1 MTPSLTRLSHTL
13 LLAGLLFQVSPVE
26 AQPKGADPYAYLTAA
41 AVGKI
46 PPLPETAAIRP
57 TGRTREFTLDIRPG
71 SWEPVKGVKASAI
84 TINGTV
90 PGPLIRVTEGDRV
103 VVTVR
108 NNLEE
113 STSIHWHG
121 LHVPNAMDGV
131 DGLTQEAIKPG
142 QTFRYEF
149 LASHAGTFMY
159 HSHSHARAIEQIDA
173 GLYGMF
179 VIDPQNPR
187 GHLKSDRE
195 FLMMLSAW
203 NIIEGGG
210 HAGMAGGHGGGAGGM
225 QYNYFTINGRAYPDA
240 AEWAVKRG
248 DVVRVRI
255 ANVSNLIHPMHLHGH
270 DFVVLA
276 KDGEPL
282 KAPQTMNTV
291 NVAPGET
298 YDIAF
303 VANNPGAWMFHCH
316 ELHHTMNGSSQP
328 GGLIQVIRY
337 EGSASAPAVPKAAPA
352 PAKPSS
358 GAGHGTGH

>member
-1 MTPSLTRLSHTL
+1 MTRIVSRATTRGLV
-13 LLAGLLFQVSPVE
+13 LLAVLFPAMSVQ
-26 AQPKGADPYAYLTAA
+26 AQPKAGDPYGYLTAGQ
-41 AVGKI
+41 VRRI
-46 PPLPETAAIRP
+46 PPLPDTLTIRP
-57 TGRTREFTLDIRPG
+57 TGRTREFALDIRPG
-71 SWEPVKGVKASAI
+71 SWEPVKGVQAPAI

-103 VVTVR
+103 VVTVT

-131 DGLTQEAIKPG
+131 DGLTQEAIEPG
-142 QTFRYEF
+142 QSFRYEF

-159 HSHSHARAIEQIDA
+159 HSHSHARSVEQIDA
-173 GLYGMF
+173 GLYGLF
-179 VIDPQNPR
+179 IIDPQNPR
-187 GHLKSDRE
+187 GHPKFDRE

-203 NIIEGGG
+203 NIPVGGG
-210 HAGMAGGHGGGAGGM
+210 HGTGSGGHGGMGGM
-225 QYNYFTINGRAYPDA
+225 PYNYFTINGKAYPDTP
-240 AEWAVKRG
+240 EWPVKSG
-248 DVVRVRI
+248 EVVRIRI
-255 ANVSNLIHPMHLHGH
+255 ANVSNLVHPMHLHGH

-282 KAPQTMNTV
+282 RTPQPMNTV
-291 NVAPGET
+291 AVASGET

-316 ELHHTMNGSSQP
+316 ELHHTMNGPTQP

-337 EGSASAPAVPKAAPA
+337 EGLPPAAPKKTVPSAPP
-352 PAKPSS
+352 S
-358 GAGHGTGH
+358 GAGGHGRGH

>member
-1 MTPSLTRLSHTL
+1 MIETVARVTPVLLVVGA
-13 LLAGLLFQVSPVE
+13 LLAALPGA
-26 AQPKGADPYAYLTAA
+26 AQPRPRDPYAYLTAA
-41 AVGKI
+41 AVRKI
-46 PPLPETAAIRP
+46 RPLPDSEAIRR
-57 TGRTREFTLDIRPG
+57 TGRTREYTLDIRPG
-71 SWEPVKGVKASAI
+71 PWEPVTGVRAAAI

-90 PGPLIRVTEGDRV
+90 PGPVIRATEGDRV
-103 VVTVR
+103 VVTVK

-113 STSIHWHG
+113 STAIHWHG

-131 DGLTQEAIKPG
+131 EGLTQQGIDPG
-142 QTFRYEF
+142 QAFRYEF

-159 HSHSHARAIEQIDA
+159 HSHAHARAVEQIDS

-179 VIDPQNPR
+179 VIDPQNAR
-187 GHLKSDRE
+187 GHPKFDRE

-203 NIIEGGG
+203 AVADGGG
-210 HAGMAGGHGGGAGGM
+210 HGATPGGHANAMGGTA
-225 QYNYFTINGRAYPDA
+225 YSHFTINGRAYPDA
-240 AEWAVKRG
+240 PEWAVREG
-248 DVVRVRI
+248 EVVRVRV

-282 KAPQTMNTV
+282 KTPLPMNTV

-303 VANNPGAWMFHCH
+303 VANNPGAWVFHCH
-316 ELHHTMNGSSQP
+316 ELHHTMNGSTQP

-337 EGSASAPAVPKAAPA
+337 DGGPSPGQPPALPRPA
-352 PAKPSS
+352 PPSGGGGHS
-358 GAGHGTGH
+358 GGH

>member
-1 MTPSLTRLSHTL
+1 RLSQTL
-13 LLAGLLFQVSPVE
+13 LLAGLLLQVSPVE
-26 AQPKGADPYAYLTAA
+26 AQTKGADPYAYLTASA
-41 AVGKI
+41 LGKT
-46 PPLPETAAIRP
+46 PPLPDTTSIRP
-57 TGRTREFTLDIRPG
+57 TGRTREFTLDLRPG
-71 SWEPVKGVKASAI
+71 SWEPVKGVKAPAI

-131 DGLTQEAIKPG
+131 EGLTQEAIGPG
-142 QTFRYEF
+142 RTFRYEF

-187 GHLKSDRE
+187 GHPKFDRE
-195 FLMMLSAW
+195 LLMTLSAW
-203 NIIEGGG
+203 NIAEGGG
-210 HAGMAGGHGGGAGGM
+210 HEMGGM

-240 AEWAVKRG
+240 PEWAVKRG
-248 DVVRVRI
+248 DVVRIRI
-255 ANVSNLIHPMHLHGH
+255 ANVSNLVHPMHLHGH

-298 YDIAF
+298 YDVAF
-303 VANNPGAWMFHCH
+303 VANNPGAWLFHCH

-337 EGSASAPAVPKAAPA
+337 EGSASVPAAPKAAPA
-352 PAKPSS
+352 PSKPSS
-358 GAGHGTGH
+358 GAGHRSGH

>member
-1 MTPSLTRLSHTL
+1 MTLSLARLSQTL
-13 LLAGLLFQVSPVE
+13 LLAGLLLQVSPVE
-26 AQPKGADPYAYLTAA
+26 AQPKGADPYAYLTASA
-41 AVGKI
+41 LGKI
-46 PPLPETAAIRP
+46 APLPETAAIRP
-57 TGRTREFTLDIRPG
+57 TGRTREFTLDVRPG

-131 DGLTQEAIKPG
+131 DGLTQEAIKPA

-159 HSHSHARAIEQIDA
+159 HSHSHARAIEQIDT

-179 VIDPQNPR
+179 VIDPQNPQ
-187 GHLKSDRE
+187 GHPKFARE
-195 FLMMLSAW
+195 LLMMLSAW
-203 NIIEGGG
+203 NIGED
-210 HAGMAGGHGGGAGGM
+210 GAHEMGGM
-225 QYNYFTINGRAYPDA
+225 QYNYFTINGRAYPDTP
-240 AEWAVKRG
+240 EWAVKQG
-248 DVVRVRI
+248 DVVRIRI
-255 ANVSNLIHPMHLHGH
+255 ANVSNLVHPMHLHGH

-282 KAPQTMNTV
+282 KAPQTMSTV

-303 VANNPGAWMFHCH
+303 VANNPGAWVFHCH
-316 ELHHTMNGSSQP
+316 ELHHTMNGSTQP

-337 EGSASAPAVPKAAPA
+337 EGSTSVPAAPKAAPA

-358 GAGHGTGH
+358 GAGHGSGH

>member
-1 MTPSLTRLSHTL
+1 MILSLTRVSQTL
-13 LLAGLLFQVSPVE
+13 LLAGLLLQVSPVE
-26 AQPKGADPYAYLTAA
+26 AQQKGADPYAYLTASA
-41 AVGKI
+41 LGKI

-57 TGRTREFTLDIRPG
+57 TGRTRGFTLDIGPG
-71 SWEPVKGVKASAI
+71 SWEPVKGVKAPAI

-179 VIDPQNPR
+179 VIDPQNPQ
-187 GHLKSDRE
+187 GHPKFDRE
-195 FLMMLSAW
+195 LLMMLSAW
-203 NIIEGGG
+203 NIAEGGG
-210 HAGMAGGHGGGAGGM
+210 HEMGGM

-240 AEWAVKRG
+240 PEWAVKRG
-248 DVVRVRI
+248 DVVRIRI
-255 ANVSNLIHPMHLHGH
+255 ANVSNLVHPMHLHGH

-282 KAPQTMNTV
+282 KTPQTMNTV

-303 VANNPGAWMFHCH
+303 AANNPGAWVFHCH
-316 ELHHTMNGSSQP
+316 ELHHTMNGSTQP

-337 EGSASAPAVPKAAPA
+337 EGSAAVPAAPKAAPA
-352 PAKPSS
+352 PPKPSS
-358 GAGHGTGH
+358 GAGHGSGH